1 MNWSNSNNETV
12 VSESSDRSPGEHNHS
27 FGEDLWYDKNSKVTS
42 SNLHASKR
50 VGVWLLASAFPYI
63 TSFSSTIACLSRNC
77 TRTLKYFN
85 PKPFASLTISTV
97 LRCRDKHPNALFC
110 DFQYCSW
117 SKSLSMVKSRGNS
130 SYRWTLSEGIHIW
143 ICNVISFVKDKR
155 VYLKLKASANKAW
168 EEKKKSFPFD
178 IGYFRGEIDQIEVE
192 RYWS

>member
-12 VSESSDRSPGEHNHS
+12 VSESSDRSLGEQNHS

-85 PKPFASLTISTV
+85 PKHFASKPTISTV

-110 DFQYCSW
+110 DFQYFSW
-117 SKSLSMVKSRGNS
+117 SKLLSMVKSRVNS
-130 SYRWTLSEGIHIW
+130 SYR
-143 ICNVISFVKDKR
+143 
-155 VYLKLKASANKAW
+155 
-168 EEKKKSFPFD
+168 
-178 IGYFRGEIDQIEVE
+178 
-192 RYWS
+192 